1 MSPVEVLV
9 LVVYL
14 LGALVVGVLLARMDG
29 VGDEWLDFAGIGLSM
44 LLWPIGL
51 ACLPVV
57 ALWGLGWLVSRLAR
71 TIPGRNNR

>member
-1 MSPVEVLV
+1 MSPVELLV

-29 VGDEWLDFAGIGLSM
+29 VGSDPLDFFGVGASM
-44 LLWPIGL
+44 LLWPVGL